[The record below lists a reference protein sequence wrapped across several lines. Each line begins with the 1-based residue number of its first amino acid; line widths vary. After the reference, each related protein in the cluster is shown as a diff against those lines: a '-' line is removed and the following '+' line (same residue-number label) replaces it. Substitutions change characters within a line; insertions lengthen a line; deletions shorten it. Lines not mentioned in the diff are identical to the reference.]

1 MKARSAGRGG
11 SKEQGSLGPRI
22 AERIKD
28 DIFRGRLLPREPL
41 KEAELA
47 GVYGVSKTPVRE
59 ALSSLARLGLVD
71 FDPFRG
77 ARVRH
82 FTADDVREIYEMRV
96 LLEPFA
102 LQKAVPRMDDEH
114 RSSLFSMLDDADV
127 AARRE
132 DLYALSGLNR
142 TFHDALIARCGNGRI
157 IETVGQIQD
166 QLRAIALRSWMLAPT
181 YAREA
186 EQHRRIAEDVASGDA
201 ERAAEVLRDHIVGFE
216 EPLIRSFGPG
226 PLEEETA

>member
-1 MKARSAGRGG
+1 MKTRSTGRGG
-11 SKEQGSLGPRI
+11 SKEQGSLGPRV
-22 AERIKD
+22 AGLIKD

-41 KEAELA
+41 IEAKLA
-47 GVYGVSKTPVRE
+47 GTYGVSKTPVRE
-59 ALSSLARLGLVD
+59 ALSSLARRGLVA

-77 ARVRH
+77 ARVRD
-82 FTADDVREIYEMRV
+82 FTADDVREIYEVRV

-102 LQKAVPRMDDEH
+102 LQKAVPRMDDDH

-132 DLYALSGLNR
+132 DLYLLSGLNR

-186 EQHRRIAEDVASGDA
+186 EQHRMVAEAVASGDA
-201 ERAAEVLRDHIVGFE
+201 ERAADLLRNHIVGFE
-216 EPLIRSFGPG
+216 EQFVRTFGPQDDDTG
-226 PLEEETA
+226 